1 MKKKNIFFLNKK
13 PSKRSVGILFVFIIA
28 AAAAAILSLGMSLA
42 EKTDHS
48 QHAATPVKKT
58 DKPEM
63 DSASKGYSHS
73 EYPVKLQK
81 KKVQSKS
88 IQAAA
93 LNPGDEIKLTPEM
106 IKLSDIRT
114 APVKYHYLTREIRT
128 VGEISYDERR
138 IKVVSAWVGGRI
150 DKLYVDFTGVHVKK
164 GDRLAELYSPE
175 LISTLQEFI
184 LALETRGRVWTQG
197 DQDALRS
204 ANYLVDAT
212 RQRLVLWGITEKQI
226 DELERTRIV
235 KTHMTIHAPSSGTV
249 IHKQTYEGQYVK
261 TGEKLYTIA
270 DLSVVWAQADIYEY
284 EMALVKTGQ
293 KVTITTPAYP
303 ERQFTGTVSF
313 IDPFLNT
320 KTRSVKVRMD
330 VANKSLILK
339 PGMYAEARLDIPPKD
354 LKPVLAI
361 PATAVLDTG
370 TRKLVYIDLG
380 DNVFKPAE
388 IKVGPK
394 AGQWVPVLAGL
405 RKGQRIAVSANY
417 LIDSQRTLSAGGATG
432 HSGH

>member
-1 MKKKNIFFLNKK
+1 MIMKKKKFFFLNKK
-13 PSKRSVGILFVFIIA
+13 PTKRFWGLLFVFII
-28 AAAAAILSLGMSLA
+28 AAAILSLGMSLA

-48 QHAATPVKKT
+48 QHATAPVKKAG
-58 DKPEM
+58 KPEK
-63 DSASKGYSHS
+63 DSAPKGYSHS
-73 EYPVKLQK
+73 KYPAKLQEK
-81 KKVQSKS
+81 KAHSKS
-88 IQAAA
+88 VKTDA
-93 LNPGDEIKLTPEM
+93 LDSGDKIKLTPEM
-106 IKLSDIRT
+106 LKLSDIRT
-114 APVKYHYLTREIRT
+114 APVKYRYLTREIKT

-164 GDRLAELYSPE
+164 GDRMAELYSPE

-212 RQRLVLWGITEKQI
+212 RRRLVLWGITQEQI
-226 DELERTRIV
+226 DEIERTRQV
-235 KTHMTIHAPSSGTV
+235 KTHMTIHAPIGGTV
-249 IHKQTYEGQYVK
+249 IHKQIYEGQYVK

-284 EMALVKTGQ
+284 EMALVKLGQ
-293 KVTITTPAYP
+293 KVSITTPAYP

-320 KTRSVKVRMD
+320 KTRSMKIRMD
-330 VANKSLILK
+330 VANKNLILK
-339 PGMYAEARLDIPPKD
+339 PGMFAEARLNIPHKD

-370 TRKLVYIDLG
+370 TRKLVYLNLG
-380 DNVFKPAE
+380 NNVFKPVE
-388 IKVGPK
+388 VKVGPK
-394 AGQWVPVLAGL
+394 AAQWVPVLAGL
-405 RKGQRIAVSANY
+405 RKGQRVAVSANY

-432 HSGH
+432 HSEH